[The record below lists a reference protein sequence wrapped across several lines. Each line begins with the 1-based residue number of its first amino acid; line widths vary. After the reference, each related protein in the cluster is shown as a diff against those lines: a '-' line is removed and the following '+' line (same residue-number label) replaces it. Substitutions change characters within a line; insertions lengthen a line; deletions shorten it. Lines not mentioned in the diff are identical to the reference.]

1 MRVGDVM
8 TRRVETVPETET
20 AEAALARM
28 KSRRIR
34 HLVAMRD
41 GHISGVVSS
50 RDLTALGSFRQLQ
63 SVGDVMTSPAV
74 TAASDATLR
83 QAANM
88 LRGRSIGCLPVVDD
102 GRLVGI
108 LTTTDLLELIGR
120 GVERPMTKG
129 RRWVMKG
136 RGPRRKSVVGRRFEG
151 RQIQ

>member
-8 TRRVETVPETET
+8 TRSVEAVPVEES
-20 AEAALARM
+20 AEAALSRM
-28 KSRRIR
+28 RFRRIR
-34 HLVAMRD
+34 HLVATRT
-41 GHISGVVSS
+41 GQVTGVVSS
-50 RDLTALGSFRQLQ
+50 RDLEALGSLRKVQ

-74 TAASDATLR
+74 TAVPEMTLR
-83 QAANM
+83 QAANL

-120 GVERPMTKG
+120 GAERPMAKS

-136 RGPRRKSVVGRRFEG
+136 RGPRRKSVAAR
-151 RQIQ
+151 